1 MDKLQEEEAPKA
13 SLYTREPRAQPLRCN
28 YEICAIFKFAHLR
41 VCAYR
46 LCSAKLSFSEAMP
59 SPGGK
64 VPPQGADEERRHPLI
79 RNADKLE
86 GTAFKN
92 CTVLRTAFTI
102 DTFRRSSSVSLR
114 STASPRGKPW
124 ALPRQCYKFQFS
136 ARLRQLDKRIVWRRH
151 RKNTF
156 TFFILFP
163 TSAIGIYG
171 LYNGYCGLSIAGF

>member
-1 MDKLQEEEAPKA
+1 MGNTSSIPHFSYFRLRQNLTPHLLAPLCGVSLELLNEQIQILDKLQKEEAPKA
-13 SLYTREPRAQPLRCN
+13 YLYTKEPRAQPLRCN
-28 YEICAIFKFAHLR
+28 YEICAIFKFAHIR

-59 SPGGK
+59 SPGGE

-114 STASPRGKPW
+114 STANKSRYDCH
-124 ALPRQCYKFQFS
+124 RQSF
-136 ARLRQLDKRIVWRRH
+136 
-151 RKNTF
+151 
-156 TFFILFP
+156 
-163 TSAIGIYG
+163 
-171 LYNGYCGLSIAGF
+171 